1 MFIIPLIP
9 GFIMFGFTIPF
20 IWNRRVIIMFVFFSY
35 FDLSNNL
42 SLLANSNLGHVDGGH
57 LHPIVHPVHAIAHAV
72 VLHVVHPHHP
82 LCQETVIRRRQRQR

>member
-42 SLLANSNLGHVDGGH
+42 SVDQFQIGHVDGGH
-57 LHPIVHPVHAIAHAV
+57 LHPIVHPIHAIAHAV